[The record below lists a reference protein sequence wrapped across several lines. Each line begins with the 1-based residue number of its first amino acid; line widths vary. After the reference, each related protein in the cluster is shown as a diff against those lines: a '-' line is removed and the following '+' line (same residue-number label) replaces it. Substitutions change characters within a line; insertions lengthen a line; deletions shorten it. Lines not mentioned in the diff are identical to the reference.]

1 MVAEPHAL
9 DNLASVAINTSLISD
24 TTNTDDLGSSGIT
37 WRNGYFGT
45 AVYGPAFDTVSAG
58 ALSIGTSNANAITIG
73 KTGVTT
79 TLAGTISVS
88 GLSTAGIVTNTAG
101 GVLGTVATLPIANG
115 GTNNTTYTTNGVN
128 YYDGSKIASTAAGST
143 GQCLLATTAAAPSWG
158 TCPAGSIGG
167 ANVSVSGLATNQML
181 VYNGT
186 NWVNGTSAGDLTNS
200 VSGSTNTF
208 TIANSAITNGK
219 IATGAVNSTSIS
231 DGTVTGT
238 DLATSTVT
246 GSNIA
251 ATTIT
256 ASNIANATITTT
268 QIASAT
274 ITGGN
279 IANATVANAN
289 LVNSSITINNGSN
302 ITGGGTV
309 SLGGSLTLAV
319 SATPNFTTV
328 TTAGLTNTGYTL
340 LSAQP
345 LSLGSSGAVG
355 AAASTVDVYTTFNI
369 TATAGGLTFTLPT
382 PTTATGGR
390 LVYINNVGGSNSFTM
405 YGVTIPI
412 SKSQA
417 YIWNGTAWAP
427 ANIDGA
433 GSGATTVGAISG
445 TANANG
451 ATITGNTL
459 NLTAANGTNGG
470 VLTSAAQTIGGL
482 KTFQNGVTSSAAL
495 TVSAGGASIT
505 GGLNNNNG
513 GITSAGAISG
523 GTAITSSGTITFSGL
538 STAGI
543 VTNTAGGVLG
553 TTSSVPVANG
563 GTGATTSQ
571 GAINNLSQL
580 TTNGDLLYNNG
591 TNSTRLARGTNGQ
604 CLTSTT
610 TSIQWG
616 SCGLSA
622 EADTLATVTGRG
634 ATTTTASSFQG
645 GATIR
650 TLTVDTSTATDDLIA
665 VAVTAGGAGRFTG
678 TITNADLTAN
688 RTWTLPNVSGTVI
701 TTGNLNS
708 ITSTGTITS
717 GTWQGTAIGVGY
729 GGTGLTSYTAG
740 DLLYASGTSTLSK
753 LTAVAAGSCLVSNG
767 VGAAPIWS
775 SCSAAAGGANTSL
788 SNLTATSIN
797 QNLVADAN
805 NTRDIG
811 TSSTTWRAG
820 YFGTSVNTPLLQ
832 SNTSLTITPSGTLT
846 AGSTSQVFVLQGTG
860 GSTIT
865 ANGGGGTTT
874 IGFSGAPV
882 GNVSYNFDRSVA
894 AGSYTICTTVGNC
907 VGSGGGVSTSGG
919 TTNRIA
925 KFSASQAITDSSIS
939 DDGSTVTINGSSTL
953 AVQGASVT
961 VGTASL
967 QGSLVLQSGGGYT
980 TTLKAGASSSNLTFL
995 FPTADGSSLQC
1006 LKTNGSGQLGFYNCN
1021 NGSGSGGA
1029 VTLNDAYTAGNTITT
1044 TDSRDVAFTFAD
1056 TTTDASMVFNLQCTT
1071 CSASGGRFAVQNGGT
1086 DVFTVN
1092 PNSGGVLTKL
1102 NSTVALAVQNTSG
1115 LGQLTVDTTN
1125 KIVQVGNAVTDANA
1139 TLLILDSYNG
1149 GSDPA
1154 GYNGAMYYNTS
1165 TNKLRCYENGAWTD
1179 CITTSGPGGANTSLS
1194 NLTSTSVN
1202 QTLTANASNSLDIGT
1217 SGTSWRSGYFG
1228 TSIITPTIDTN
1239 SAVALNIGTTNAT
1252 SINLNQNTVV
1262 AAGKTVT
1269 ITGLSTAGIVT
1280 NTAGGVL
1287 GTTSSVPVA
1296 NGGTGATTSQ
1306 GAINNLS
1313 QLTTNGDLLYNNGTN
1328 STRLARGTNG
1338 QCLTSTT
1345 TSIQWG
1351 SCGLSAEADTLATV
1365 TGRGAT
1371 TTTASSFQGGATIR
1385 TLTVDTSTATDD
1397 LIAVAVA
1404 AGGASRFTGTIT
1416 NADLTANRTWT
1427 LPNVSGTV
1435 ITTGNLNS
1443 ITCTGTIT
1451 SGTWQ
1456 GTAIGAAYGGTG
1468 LSSYTTGDLLYA
1480 TGQAPSA
1487 N

>member
-1 MVAEPHAL
+1 M
-9 DNLASVAINTSLISD
+9 
-24 TTNTDDLGSSGIT
+24 
-37 WRNGYFGT
+37 
-45 AVYGPAFDTVSAG
+45 
-58 ALSIGTSNANAITIG
+58 
-73 KTGVTT
+73 TT

-143 GQCLLATTAAAPSWG
+143 GQCLLATTGAAPAWG
-158 TCPAGSIGG
+158 TCPGGSIGG
-167 ANVSVSGLATNQML
+167 ANVSVSGLSTNQML

-610 TSIQWG
+610 TTIQWG

-665 VAVTAGGAGRFTG
+665 VAVTTGGAGRFTG

-701 TTGNLNS
+701 TTGNLNN

-717 GTWQGTAIGVGY
+717 GTWQGTAIGAAY

-797 QNLVADAN
+797 QNLVADTKN
-805 NTRDIG
+805 SRDIG

-832 SNTSLTITPSGTLT
+832 SNTSINITPGGTLT
-846 AGSTSQVFVLQGTG
+846 AGSTSQVFVLQGTVLVP
-860 GSTIT
+860 S
-865 ANGGGGTTT
+865 
-874 IGFSGAPV
+874 
-882 GNVSYNFDRSVA
+882 RRMA
-894 AGSYTICTTVGNC
+894 A
-907 VGSGGGVSTSGG
+907 
-919 TTNRIA
+919 
-925 KFSASQAITDSSIS
+925 
-939 DDGSTVTINGSSTL
+939 
-953 AVQGASVT
+953 AVRRRLGLP
-961 VGTASL
+961 GL
-967 QGSLVLQSGGGYT
+967 QWGMSR
-980 TTLKAGASSSNLTFL
+980 TTLML
-995 FPTADGSSLQC
+995 
-1006 LKTNGSGQLGFYNCN
+1006 
-1021 NGSGSGGA
+1021 
-1029 VTLNDAYTAGNTITT
+1029 
-1044 TDSRDVAFTFAD
+1044 R
-1056 TTTDASMVFNLQCTT
+1056 
-1071 CSASGGRFAVQNGGT
+1071 GGRQIHHLYDGRELCWLWWRCFDLWRHNEQNCQIQR
-1086 DVFTVN
+1086 F
-1092 PNSGGVLTKL
+1092 P
-1102 NSTVALAVQNTSG
+1102 
-1115 LGQLTVDTTN
+1115 
-1125 KIVQVGNAVTDANA
+1125 
-1139 TLLILDSYNG
+1139 
-1149 GSDPA
+1149 
-1154 GYNGAMYYNTS
+1154 GYH
-1165 TNKLRCYENGAWTD
+1165 RFF
-1179 CITTSGPGGANTSLS
+1179 
-1194 NLTSTSVN
+1194 N
-1202 QTLTANASNSLDIGT
+1202 Q
-1217 SGTSWRSGYFG
+1217 
-1228 TSIITPTIDTN
+1228 
-1239 SAVALNIGTTNAT
+1239 
-1252 SINLNQNTVV
+1252 
-1262 AAGKTVT
+1262 
-1269 ITGLSTAGIVT
+1269 
-1280 NTAGGVL
+1280 
-1287 GTTSSVPVA
+1287 
-1296 NGGTGATTSQ
+1296 
-1306 GAINNLS
+1306 
-1313 QLTTNGDLLYNNGTN
+1313 
-1328 STRLARGTNG
+1328 
-1338 QCLTSTT
+1338 
-1345 TSIQWG
+1345 
-1351 SCGLSAEADTLATV
+1351 
-1365 TGRGAT
+1365 
-1371 TTTASSFQGGATIR
+1371 
-1385 TLTVDTSTATDD
+1385 
-1397 LIAVAVA
+1397 
-1404 AGGASRFTGTIT
+1404 
-1416 NADLTANRTWT
+1416 
-1427 LPNVSGTV
+1427 
-1435 ITTGNLNS
+1435 
-1443 ITCTGTIT
+1443 
-1451 SGTWQ
+1451 
-1456 GTAIGAAYGGTG
+1456 
-1468 LSSYTTGDLLYA
+1468 
-1480 TGQAPSA
+1480 
-1487 N
+1487 